1 MSDAPQ
7 EVWGRLSQEERDAA
21 YNNNAA
27 VPGSARMI
35 VRRDALAAAYRA
47 EHPAKLDLAYGP
59 KTRQAI
65 DLYPADDPASP
76 CLVFI
81 HGGYW
86 QRNSRE
92 VFAHYAEGLRSAGW
106 SVAMPGYSLAPEV
119 TVADIVAELGDA
131 LDWLA
136 REGRQHGVDGPIV
149 LAGWSAGAQLA
160 VLLLDHA
167 AVKAGLAVSGVY
179 ELAPIRDT
187 FLNGALNLTDDEI
200 ATLSPLRLPPSPKP
214 LAIVYGAAELP
225 ALMRDS
231 EQLSEIRAVGGAP
244 GALIVVEGA
253 DHFSILE
260 EFVSPDGVLVRAA
273 QDILKQALTG
283 KAPA

>member
-1 MSDAPQ
+1 
-7 EVWGRLSQEERDAA
+7 
-21 YNNNAA
+21 
-27 VPGSARMI
+27 
-35 VRRDALAAAYRA
+35 
-47 EHPAKLDLAYGP
+47 
-59 KTRQAI
+59 
-65 DLYPADDPASP
+65 
-76 CLVFI
+76 
-81 HGGYW
+81 
-86 QRNSRE
+86 
-92 VFAHYAEGLRSAGW
+92 
-106 SVAMPGYSLAPEV
+106 
-119 TVADIVAELGDA
+119 
-131 LDWLA
+131 
-136 REGRQHGVDGPIV
+136 V

-214 LAIVYGAAELP
+214 LAIAYGTAELP
-225 ALMRDS
+225 ALIRDS

-244 GALIVVEGA
+244 GALVLVEGA

-273 QDILKQALTG
+273 QDILEQALAG
-283 KAPA
+283 KAGA